1 MDPALLSTARSTCY
15 SAVVSDVCDALGMR
29 NQSLATEEIRP
40 VWGDGHVVMG
50 WARTAVV
57 IPVDRVRDQDNPYG
71 QNIAYL
77 DSLRAD
83 DVCVLRSDSEVGVLG
98 ELYATAALM
107 RGAVGMLTDGVVRD
121 RGMRPPD
128 AMGRND
134 VDTMDTPI
142 RMMGVEIK
150 PGDFIVAD
158 ADGIVVVPREMTAE
172 VLELAINKAGT
183 ENKVRDH
190 LRLGHTLGEAWV
202 RYGVL

>member
-1 MDPALLSTARSTCY
+1 
-15 SAVVSDVCDALGMR
+15 
-29 NQSLATEEIRP
+29 
-40 VWGDGHVVMG
+40 
-50 WARTAVV
+50 
-57 IPVDRVRDQDNPYG
+57 
-71 QNIAYL
+71 
-77 DSLRAD
+77 
-83 DVCVLRSDSEVGVLG
+83 
-98 ELYATAALM
+98 
-107 RGAVGMLTDGVVRD
+107 MLTDGVVRD
-121 RGMRPPD
+121 RDRLAKVGLPVFARGMRPPD

-183 ENKVRDH
+183 ENKVRDL